1 MPFLEISLLLKGEL
15 IERLKARGLSLSKH
29 CLVVSVDQQ
38 KLWHFSDNQVDEYRV
53 STARAGIGCVKD
65 SLRTPVGLLAVSEM
79 IGTDQPKGMV
89 FKGRRPTGQLW
100 QEGEVVSDNLITSRI
115 IWLEGL
121 ETGINRGL
129 NSAGQVVDTKE
140 RYIYIHGTN
149 QASEIGQ
156 PNSHGCI
163 LLSDA
168 DVIKLFSR
176 VAVGTPVYIK

>member
-1 MPFLEISLLLKGEL
+1 MEISLE
-15 IERLKARGLSLSKH
+15 LKAELYEHLKALGLPLPKH

-38 KLWHFSDNQVDEYRV
+38 KLWHFSDNDVTEYRV

-65 SLRTPVGLLAVSEM
+65 SLRTPKGLLSVSEM
-79 IGTDQPKGMV
+79 IGNGEPKGMV

-100 QEGEVVSDNLITSRI
+100 QEGDAVSDNLITSRI
-115 IWLEGL
+115 LWLEGL
-121 ETGINRGL
+121 ENGINRGL

-149 QASEIGQ
+149 QSTEIGQ

-163 LLSDA
+163 LLSDD
-168 DVIKLFSR
+168 DVIELFGR
-176 VAVGTPVYIK
+176 VTVGTLVYIK

>member
-1 MPFLEISLLLKGEL
+1 MPYLEISLVLKGEL
-15 IERLKARGLSLSKH
+15 IERLKARGLSLPKH

-38 KLWHFSDNQVDEYRV
+38 KLWHFSDSEVTEYRV
-53 STARAGIGCVKD
+53 STARAGMGCVKD
-65 SLRTPVGLLAVSEM
+65 SLQTPTGLLAVSEM
-79 IGTDQPKGMV
+79 IGADQPKGMV

-100 QEGEVVSDNLITSRI
+100 QAGGPITDNLITSRI
-115 IWLEGL
+115 LWLEGL
-121 ETGINRGL
+121 EEGLNRGL

-149 QASEIGQ
+149 QSAEIGQ

-163 LLSDA
+163 LLSDD

-176 VAVGTPVYIK
+176 VSVGAPVYIK